1 MFVLI
6 YPFTSQIFYISN
18 DTMQRFTYNEKTRDD
33 LLQYNG
39 INFRSRKNGSNFAKS
54 ENPNDSLPT
63 ENLLLWIDLFR
74 LTLSERYAASVIF
87 TRRQQ

>member
-1 MFVLI
+1 MTFYSIMASISDLGKMDR
-6 YPFTSQIFYISN
+6 TS
-18 DTMQRFTYNEKTRDD
+18 
-33 LLQYNG
+33 
-39 INFRSRKNGSNFAKS
+39 AKS

-74 LTLSERYAASVIF
+74 LILSERYAASVIF